1 MGLKYIK
8 DLSGFVGKEITLQ
21 GWVANK
27 RESKGIA
34 FITFR
39 DGTGFCQ
46 VVIAEESLRHGNFDE
61 TSHLSLEA
69 SFSVTG
75 TVVKDEKQI
84 GGYEISA
91 TSFELISESI
101 DYPITNKE
109 HGVDFLI
116 ENRHLWLRTRRQWAI
131 MKVRN
136 AAIFA
141 IHKFFQERSFT
152 LMDSPIFTGSAG
164 EGSSDLFE
172 TEYFGEKAY
181 LAQTGQLYG
190 EAAAMAHGLIYTFGP
205 TFRAE
210 KSKTRRHL
218 TEFWMIEPE
227 MAFYDLEKNMDLM
240 EDMIRTVVNEV
251 VDKCGAEF
259 EILERDLEAL
269 KSVNQK
275 FPRVHYSDAVSFLRG
290 EKEVDGV
297 NALKMLENDITKNE
311 ARLKEILAEIA
322 DREVI
327 INDNVSKKGVKN
339 FNRTHVA
346 ALKAEQ
352 KDVEEDL
359 RNIPNWLASAKNFEH
374 GNDLGGSDE
383 TVLTRLFGCPIMVYN
398 WPKDIKAFYM
408 KRDENDD
415 NFVKGVD
422 LLAPEGYGEIIG
434 GSERETSLDKILER
448 LAHEGLDKADY
459 EWYLELRKF
468 GSVPHSGFGLGLERL
483 VTWICKLQHIREA
496 IPFPRTSQR
505 LRP

>member
-1 MGLKYIK
+1 MELKYIK
-8 DLSGFVGKEITLQ
+8 DLKEHIGAEVTLQ

-27 RESKGIA
+27 REGKGIV
-34 FITFR
+34 FLVFR

-46 VVIAEESLRHGNFDE
+46 VVISEEDLKSNNFEE
-61 TSHLSLEA
+61 TKNLTLEA

-75 TVVKDEKQI
+75 KVIADEKQI
-84 GGYEISA
+84 GGFEINAS
-91 TSFELISESI
+91 SFSLVSESI
-101 DYPITNKE
+101 EYPITNKE

-116 ENRHLWLRTRRQWAI
+116 ENRHLWLRSRRQWAI

-136 AAIFA
+136 VTIFA
-141 IHKFFQERSFT
+141 IHKFFQEKSFT

-164 EGSSDLFE
+164 EGTSDLFE

-227 MAFYDLEKNMDLM
+227 MAFYDLEMNMDLM
-240 EDMIRTVVNEV
+240 ENMIRTVVNEV
-251 VDKCGAEF
+251 VEKCKAEL
-259 EILERDLEAL
+259 EILERDVEAL

-275 FPRVHYSDAVSFLRG
+275 FPRVHYNDAVSFLRG

-297 NALKMLENDITKNE
+297 NALVMLASDIENAKT
-311 ARLKEILAEIA
+311 RLAEVLAEIA
-322 DREVI
+322 EREAI
-327 INDNVSKKGVKN
+327 INDNTSKKGIKS
-339 FNRTHVA
+339 FNLTKVG
-346 ALKAEQ
+346 ALKSEQ
-352 KDVEEDL
+352 KDIEEDL
-359 RNIPNWLASAKNFEH
+359 RNIPNWLESAKNFKH
-374 GNDLGGSDE
+374 GSDLGGSDE
-383 TVLTRLFGCPIMVYN
+383 TVLTRLFGCPIMVFN

-415 NFVKGVD
+415 NYVKGVD

-434 GSERETSLDKILER
+434 GSERETSLDKLLER
-448 LAHEGLDKADY
+448 IAHEGLDRADY
-459 EWYLELRKF
+459 EWYLELRKY

-483 VTWICKLQHIREA
+483 ITWICKLQHIREA

>member
-1 MGLKYIK
+1 MLHYIK
-8 DLSGFVGKEITLQ
+8 DLKEFIGKEITLQ

-27 RESKGIA
+27 REGKGIA
-34 FITFR
+34 FIVMR
-39 DGTGFCQ
+39 DGSGFCQ
-46 VVIAEESLRHGNFDE
+46 VVITEEDLVVNNFEESKK
-61 TSHLSLEA
+61 LSLET

-75 TVVKDEKQI
+75 KVIADEKQI
-84 GGYEISA
+84 GGYEIQA
-91 TSFELISESI
+91 KAFEIISESVE
-101 DYPITNKE
+101 YPITNKE
-109 HGVDFLI
+109 HGVDFLL

-136 AAIFA
+136 ALIFA
-141 IHKFFQERSFT
+141 IHNYFQHKDFT
-152 LMDSPIFTGSAG
+152 LIDSPIFTGSAG
-164 EGSSDLFE
+164 EGTSDLFE

-227 MAFYDLEKNMDLM
+227 MAFYDLEMNMNLM
-240 EDMIRTVVNEV
+240 EDMIRTVINEV
-251 VDKCGAEF
+251 IIKCSAELI
-259 EILERDLEAL
+259 ILERDIDAL

-275 FPRVHYSDAVSFLRG
+275 FPRVHYNDAVKILRG
-290 EKEVDGV
+290 EQEVDGV
-297 NALKMLENDITKNE
+297 NAITLLETDLITKQSQLQ
-311 ARLKEILAEIA
+311 AISVEIA
-322 DREVI
+322 EREIV
-327 INDNVSKKGVKN
+327 INDNSSKKGIKN
-339 FNRTHVA
+339 FNITKVA
-346 ALKAEQ
+346 ALRAEQ
-352 KDVEEDL
+352 KDLEEDL
-359 RNIPNWLASAKNFEH
+359 RNIPNWILSAKNFVH

-408 KRDENDD
+408 KRDEKDD

-434 GSERETSLDKILER
+434 GSERETSLDKLLER
-448 LAHEGLDKADY
+448 IAHEGLDKADY

-483 VTWICKLQHIREA
+483 VTWVCKLQHIREA

>member
-8 DLSGFVGKEITLQ
+8 DLKEHIGQEITLQ

-27 RESKGIA
+27 REGKGIA
-34 FITFR
+34 FIVFR

-46 VVIAEESLRHGNFDE
+46 VVISEEDLKSNNFDD
-61 TSHLSLEA
+61 TKNLTLEA

-75 TVVKDEKQI
+75 KVIADEKQI
-84 GGYEISA
+84 GGFEINA
-91 TSFELISESI
+91 RSFELISESI

-116 ENRHLWLRTRRQWAI
+116 ENRHLWLRSRRQWAI

-136 AAIFA
+136 AAIFS
-141 IHKFFQERSFT
+141 IHKFFQEKNFT

-164 EGSSDLFE
+164 EGTSDLFE

-227 MAFYDLEKNMDLM
+227 MAFYDLEMNMDLM
-240 EDMIRTVVNEV
+240 EDMVRTVVNEV
-251 VDKCGAEF
+251 VEKCRPEL
-259 EILERDLEAL
+259 EILERDVNAL

-275 FPRVHYSDAVSFLRG
+275 FPRVHYTDAVAFLRG

-297 NALKMLENDITKNE
+297 NALKMLENDIAKNE
-311 ARLKEILAEIA
+311 ARLKEILAEIT
-322 DREVI
+322 EKELV
-327 INDNVSKKGVKN
+327 INDNSSKKGVKN
-339 FNRTHVA
+339 FNITKVS

-352 KDVEEDL
+352 KDIEEDL
-359 RNIPNWLASAKNFEH
+359 RNIPNWLESAKNFTH

-383 TVLTRLFGCPIMVYN
+383 TVLTRLFGCPIMVFN

-408 KRDENDD
+408 KRDEKDD

-434 GSERETSLDKILER
+434 GSERETSLDKLLER
-448 LAHEGLDKADY
+448 IAHEGLDRADY
-459 EWYLELRKF
+459 EWYLELRKY

-483 VTWICKLQHIREA
+483 ITWICKLQHIREA